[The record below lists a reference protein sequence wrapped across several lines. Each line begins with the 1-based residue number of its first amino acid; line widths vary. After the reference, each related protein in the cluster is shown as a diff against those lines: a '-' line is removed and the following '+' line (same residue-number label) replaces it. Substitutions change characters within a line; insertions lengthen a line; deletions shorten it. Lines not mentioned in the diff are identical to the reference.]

1 MEWVSRIKEA
11 LDKNLFELWAQPIVP
26 VETPWMQ
33 NVHMEVLLRMQGN
46 EGALVNPGAFIPAA
60 ERFGLMPELDRWVV
74 RQTLACL
81 DRHAS
86 RFTALEFCCINLSGQ
101 SITDDKF
108 LDFLLEQFAAYPSV
122 VGRLCFEITETAAV
136 ANLSRASQFMRRLKT
151 AGCRFALDDFGSG
164 MSSFAYLKNL
174 PVDFLKIDGNFVRD
188 MVNDRVDY
196 AMVEAIHRVG
206 SVMGIQTVAEF
217 VENEDILACLKDIGV
232 DFAQGYGICKPGPLD
247 YLLDKGPGPET
258 APAHRKRAAIS

>member
-11 LDKNLFELWAQPIVP
+11 LDKDLFELWAQPIVP

-81 DRHAS
+81 DKYAS
-86 RFTALEFCCINLSGQ
+86 RFTTLEFCCINLSGQ

-217 VENEDILACLKDIGV
+217 VENEEILACLKEIGV
-232 DFAQGYGICKPGPLD
+232 DFAQGYGICKPGSLAC
-247 YLLDKGPGPET
+247 LLSQEPGPEAVPT
-258 APAHRKRAAIS
+258 QRKLATTS